1 MSTYD
6 VSKDLFTG
14 SQQRSQQE
22 IINQNDTV
30 SCYTSRRNSTT
41 SNANSEPQEVAPQ
54 FVKFARDSSKY
65 WYKPNIS
72 REEAI
77 ALLRNAPP
85 GTFVVRDSTTFANA
99 YGLVVKVTHPPPG
112 VQSKGPNS
120 EELVR
125 HFLVE
130 PTIRGV
136 RLKGCSNE
144 PVFTSLS
151 ALVYQHSITPLALP
165 CRLIIPDTDL
175 QQSDLQS
182 PGHQQLL
189 MQGAACNVL
198 YLFTC
203 DTESLTGPQAI
214 RKGVGLLLSLRPLP
228 KPTQVHFKVSIQ
240 GITLTDNT
248 RQLFFRRHYP
258 SNNVSFCGLD
268 PDEHRWSIPSSTG
281 DIPSNKRIFAFV
293 AKRSPTSADNQCHV
307 FCELEATQP
316 ATAIVSFANKVV
328 LGGTSGQQPAPTR
341 AI

>member
-1 MSTYD
+1 
-6 VSKDLFTG
+6 
-14 SQQRSQQE
+14 
-22 IINQNDTV
+22 
-30 SCYTSRRNSTT
+30 
-41 SNANSEPQEVAPQ
+41 
-54 FVKFARDSSKY
+54 VKFARDSSKY

-77 ALLRNAPP
+77 ALLRNAAP
-85 GTFVVRDSTTFANA
+85 GTFIVRDSTTFANA
-99 YGLVVKVTHPPPG
+99 YGLVVKVNHPPPG
-112 VQSKGPNS
+112 VQYTGPNS

-136 RLKGCSNE
+136 RLKGCANE

-165 CRLIIPDTDL
+165 CRLIIPDMDL
-175 QQSDLQS
+175 QQMEHQT
-182 PGHQQLL
+182 PAQQQLL
-189 MQGAACNVL
+189 QQGAACNVL

-214 RKGVGLLLSLRPLP
+214 RKAVSSLLALRPLP
-228 KPTQVHFKVSIQ
+228 KPTQVHFKASLQ

-258 SNNVSFCGLD
+258 SNNVSFCALD
-268 PDEHRWSIPSSTG
+268 PDDRRWSIQSTTG
-281 DIPSNKRIFAFV
+281 DIPASKRMFAFV
-293 AKRSPTSADNQCHV
+293 AKRSPSSADNQCHV
-307 FCELEATQP
+307 FCELEPTQP
-316 ATAIVSFANKVV
+316 AAAIIQFANKV
-328 LGGTSGQQPAPTR
+328 LTGTSQQPAVTR